1 MSACA
6 ATAKIINW
14 VVCKMFTSHSSESW
28 KSKIRAAGWVT
39 SGENPPTACRLP
51 TYCCSLT
58 WLRAERR
65 NKLSCDSYKGTNC
78 IHEDSTLMTS
88 TSCNPIYLSKSLPP
102 NTIPLW
108 RQSFN
113 IQFLR
118 GHKCSVHDRTQP
130 RIPAANNLPVTFN
143 NHNSKDSA
151 CLLLK
156 EENEQ
161 ERKDEGSD
169 AS

>member
-1 MSACA
+1 
-6 ATAKIINW
+6 
-14 VVCKMFTSHSSESW
+14 
-28 KSKIRAAGWVT
+28 
-39 SGENPPTACRLP
+39 
-51 TYCCSLT
+51 
-58 WLRAERR
+58 
-65 NKLSCDSYKGTNC
+65 
-78 IHEDSTLMTS
+78 MTS

-118 GHKCSVHDRTQP
+118 GHKHSVHDRTQP
-130 RIPAANNLPVTFN
+130 RMLATNSLPDTFN

-151 CLLLK
+151 GLLIK

-161 ERKDEGSD
+161 DCHLCVSD
-169 AS
+169 RCYSTPLTTEVMSIAQYRTITPPKSSHSLFLDSLGIVGYGIPMGKYNISHSD